1 MREKLAELVADLE
14 PEIQALVAEVIQ
26 LEREYLD
33 LLKPRGVKDEIRD
46 AIDKYA
52 RYGLGVNEERA
63 E

>member
-1 MREKLAELVADLE
+1 MREKLAELIAGLE

-33 LLKPRGVKDEIRD
+33 LLKPRGVKDEIRE

-52 RYGLGVNEERA
+52 RYGLGADEEL
-63 E
+63 EE